1 MNGSTKAP
9 GLPGKI
15 RKEPGGGALSR
26 RMVAAAAGALLAAP
40 RLARGQ
46 GRFPD
51 RPIRLLVPWP
61 PGGSADA
68 QLRSLADI
76 AQRDLGQPVIV
87 ENRPG
92 AGGTLHA
99 PYIAREARPDGY
111 TIGQMHLSV
120 IRRTF
125 MVRNAQ
131 WDPVADFTPIIG
143 LTGWLF
149 GVAVRTDSPVQS
161 WADYLARARAN
172 PGRVTFSTSG
182 IATTNHL
189 AMEEIAQKERV
200 ELTHVPFRGANEGVT
215 AVLAGQVDS
224 IADSST
230 WSPQVEAGKMRLL
243 CVWSAE
249 RAPRFP
255 DVPTLKELGYDM
267 VVTSPYGLM
276 GPKGMD
282 AGVVRVLHDAFRQA
296 LFDPRNVQVR
306 GQFDMPLEYR
316 STEEYREF
324 IVKRTEYEREM
335 IRRLDLR
342 VE

>member
-1 MNGSTKAP
+1 MRGNKKPLSPPDAMAAHPSTGP
-9 GLPGKI
+9 LP
-15 RKEPGGGALSR
+15 R
-26 RMVAAAAGALLAAP
+26 RAIASAAAALLAAP
-40 RLARGQ
+40 RLAGAQ

-51 RPIRLLVPWP
+51 RPIRLIVPWP

-68 QLRSLADI
+68 QLRSLGEI
-76 AQRDLGQPVIV
+76 AQHTLGQPVII

-92 AGGTLHA
+92 AGGTIHA
-99 PYIAREARPDGY
+99 PYLAREARPDGY

-149 GVAVRTDSPVQS
+149 GVAIRTDNPIRN

-172 PGRVTFSTSG
+172 PGRVTYSSSG

-189 AMEEIAQKERV
+189 AMEEIAQKEKV

-215 AVLAGQVDS
+215 AVLGGQVES

-230 WSPQVEAGKMRLL
+230 WSPNVEAGQMRLL

-267 VVTSPYGLM
+267 VVTSPYGLA

-282 AGVVRVLHDAFRQA
+282 PGVVRVLHDAFRQA

-306 GQFDMPLEYR
+306 SQFDMPLEYR

-324 IVKRTEYEREM
+324 IIRRAEYEREM
-335 IRRLDLR
+335 IQKLNLR
-342 VE
+342 IE